1 MRRAASCG
9 KGKSV
14 RAQTT
19 CANRGG
25 GGNGGCYIDIVGCR
39 GKYQRGYRRK
49 TLPHKKET
57 RPNNRVRNRG
67 WGLLRRI
74 GVDVTE
80 NKKSAFTT
88 TARHVTSALVLT
100 TRAFRDVL
108 PVDTIESIDVSPAQ
122 MEHVWVAGD
131 AAARERACHAKR
143 VGTAWVYAKRA
154 SRSSRREYVVLV

>member
-1 MRRAASCG
+1 
-9 KGKSV
+9 
-14 RAQTT
+14 
-19 CANRGG
+19 
-25 GGNGGCYIDIVGCR
+25 
-39 GKYQRGYRRK
+39 
-49 TLPHKKET
+49 
-57 RPNNRVRNRG
+57 
-67 WGLLRRI
+67 
-74 GVDVTE
+74 
-80 NKKSAFTT
+80 
-88 TARHVTSALVLT
+88 VLT